1 MEQADL
7 HRNFGRQHTY
17 KTLGYTKA
25 EETSTIRIL
34 LWLQNKGHMV
44 QQNESVYDTA
54 WVSYHHKP
62 SSNVLLYQQQDDC
75 LS

>member
-1 MEQADL
+1 MLLCMEQADL
-7 HRNFGRQHTY
+7 HRNFGRQHTH

-54 WVSYHHKP
+54 
-62 SSNVLLYQQQDDC
+62 
-75 LS
+75 